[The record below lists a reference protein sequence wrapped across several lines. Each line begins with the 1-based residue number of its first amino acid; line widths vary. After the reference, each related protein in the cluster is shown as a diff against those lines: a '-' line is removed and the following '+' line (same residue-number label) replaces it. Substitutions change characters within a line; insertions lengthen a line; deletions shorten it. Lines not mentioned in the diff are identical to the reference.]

1 MVSKNFKNAVL
12 KNFQAQKLLNRY
24 WEFKKKVVYLQNK
37 FYKIPV
43 ITSKQMKKLLP
54 LILLLLTIT
63 QSFART
69 LDEIRRSGVVRVA
82 FTQSGLKTINYQFA
96 KEFANFLNCEL
107 QIVQISWNEMFSKS
121 GVIPPDYITNDSV
134 AYTPDALLK
143 ADFICGTTYIY
154 PWREKFF
161 DFGGNMEVSDLLIV
175 RNTRQQKSFVEHFF
189 VPESVKEADYK
200 LKVKSYDDLK
210 GLRIAL
216 LENSSYEKN
225 LAMIIDKIGGE
236 VEIVKTKSEE
246 ESQELAKSG
255 KVDGFVTVSYV
266 GLQFVKENPKFRL
279 AFPIAKPDHVA
290 WATEKGN
297 KTLRNEIDNFF
308 DMMKGTGILDKLFSD
323 KFGVNYSSYNEII
336 NSYSKSNSNKS
347 SNYRDLDEIIES
359 GKLIVSLR
367 DREMVYHPYGQKQF
381 NHYLAGEF
389 AKYLGL
395 DLEIRIVPSLSS
407 YFEDDNGEIV
417 KDSAYT
423 PATFNSIDIACDLLS
438 PVDWRLNKID
448 IVDVLPTANIVV
460 ARKGVDIKGIK
471 DLKHYRGVTS
481 RGSSYEE
488 DLIENNITN
497 YYYKEANEF
506 FSEIMKGKADYSI
519 VNFDIYSV
527 PKYPELEAKFVMG
540 EIYSV
545 GWGIKKNQPKLRQKI
560 LEFLES
566 SSNLGI
572 LNDAFMEQASI
583 PYKAAQNH
591 LNALYQ
597 TYQSGYFPFV
607 FYGSDQGLPQED
619 ILCIFQDDE
628 GYIWFGTH
636 SGAIKFNGRTMVNL
650 NESNGLKSNVV
661 FDIAQD
667 SKKRLYFATL
677 NGVTCLDPSGVITN
691 YFSEIPIKHITIDE
705 KNNKYLFGDKGLYF
719 LTFNN
724 QEVQMGLK
732 IPALPSQ
739 INAVAQKKSGRNT
752 FVASPDGLYT
762 FDSDKQLKKL
772 SDKNCYCVFIDEDGL
787 IWLSA
792 SDGVYT
798 GNTSQF
804 LRSNIDSLRINDKV
818 SIPSKSRI
826 HTIKQNKDGSIF
838 LLSDFEAYQI
848 FSLSQTA
855 IKYDQNI
862 GLKNLKLLSFLEDK
876 EDNYWFGFSGG
887 IQKLTNRSLRNLYP
901 EIIDSYLN
909 NIEEDSIGR
918 IWMALNNKIFY
929 YHQDLVDFSDKID
942 GRGVPYVV
950 ANMPGGD
957 IFIADSKGCA
967 VFDLKNLTKTKEL
980 KFKNM
985 IYNLKGVYVSPEG
998 HIFLLSGV
1006 EGLVYKMESLDVQ
1019 PIPIGNVYTSLISQ
1033 MVDFQ
1038 NMTIGGNNT
1047 GLVKFNGLTF
1057 EEILPTPTAVLGLA
1071 AIGERLWIGMEDG
1084 LGYYTMDGN
1093 FKKLDISSLPNEAV
1107 NSIRLSRD
1115 KEHLWLGTNRGFCY
1129 YNIDDNKVEFSV
1141 NTNDGLTGNEIVTNG
1156 LLLNGKGVLYV
1167 ATFHGVSVF
1176 DLRKENSN
1184 KTVPQCR
1191 MENIYLNGNVI
1202 SKTENLFS
1210 SDENNFVFEL
1220 AGLSFKDE
1228 AAITYEFY
1236 MKGLDNDY
1244 VASSGKEHRASYQ
1257 NLPPGNYDFIYRAK
1271 GKDGIW
1277 CYSSSYKF
1285 EILKPFYRKW
1295 WFIAVMV
1302 LGALAVI
1309 VSTVKVR
1316 EARLKRQNEEL
1327 ERIVS
1332 ERTSEI
1338 QKQKEA
1344 IEFKNSELEIQRE
1357 EILTQRDAIEEKNAT
1372 LEKQKSEILSQR
1384 DELEVQKN
1392 IATQQRDEIARH
1404 QKEIMDSIYYAKRI
1418 QTAIMPKGET
1428 INRVLPEH
1436 FVLFRPRDIVS
1447 GDFYYFKHINHYA
1460 VIVAADCTGHG
1471 VPGAFMSMLGSA
1483 YLNEIVVNNQDELN
1497 TGRILDALR
1506 ESIIESLQQTGRV
1519 DEAKDGMD
1527 IAICILDLDTKK
1539 LQYSG
1544 AFNPLFLIRGGELE
1558 EYRADRMP
1566 IGIHDYV
1573 DVGFTT
1579 YDIEVEKDDVI
1590 YIFSDGYASQFGGKA
1605 GKKFMSSRMKKLL
1618 TEISGEPLPMQKDIL
1633 NEKIEAWMG
1642 TEYDQVDDIL
1652 VIGFKIC

>member
-1 MVSKNFKNAVL
+1 
-12 KNFQAQKLLNRY
+12 
-24 WEFKKKVVYLQNK
+24 
-37 FYKIPV
+37 
-43 ITSKQMKKLLP
+43 MKKLLP
-54 LILLLLTIT
+54 LILLLLSVM
-63 QSFART
+63 QSFSRS

-82 FTQSGLKTINYQFA
+82 FTKSGLRTINYQFA

-107 QIVQISWNEMFSKS
+107 QIVQISWNEIFSLN
-121 GVIPPDYITNDSV
+121 GVIPDDYMTNDSI
-134 AYTPDALLK
+134 AYTPDALKK

-175 RNTRQQKSFVEHFF
+175 RDSRQQKSAIEHFF
-189 VPESVKEADYK
+189 VPETLKEKQQK
-200 LKVKSYDDLK
+200 LKVKNYGNLK

-216 LENSSYEKN
+216 LENSSYESNMQK
-225 LAMIIDKIGGE
+225 IIEAVDGD

-246 ESQELAKSG
+246 ESQELARLG

-279 AFPIAKPDHVA
+279 AFPIAHPNHVA
-290 WATEKGN
+290 WAIEKGN
-297 KTLRNEIDNFF
+297 RTLRNEIDAFF
-308 DMMKGTGILDKLFSD
+308 DMMKGTGVMDKLFAE

-336 NSYSKSNSNKS
+336 NSYSNANSNKT
-347 SNYRDLDEIIES
+347 SNYRDLDEILES
-359 GKLIVSLR
+359 KKLIVSLR

-389 AKYLGL
+389 AKYLGC

-423 PATFNSIDIACDLLS
+423 PTTFNSIDIACDMLS

-460 ARKGVDIKGIK
+460 AKKGVDIKGIK
-471 DLKHYRGVTS
+471 DLKQYRGVTS
-481 RGSSYEE
+481 KGSSYEE

-506 FSEIMKGKADYSI
+506 FSEIIKGNADYSI
-519 VNFDIYSV
+519 VNFDIYSL
-527 PKYPELEAKFVMG
+527 PKYSDLEAKFVIG

-566 SSNLGI
+566 SSLLGI
-572 LNDAFMEQASI
+572 LNDAFMGQTSI

-591 LNALYQ
+591 LTAMYQ

-619 ILCIFQDDE
+619 ILCIFQDSD
-628 GYIWFGTH
+628 GYMWFGTH
-636 SGAIKFNGRTMVNL
+636 SGAIKFNGRTMVTF
-650 NESNGLKSNVV
+650 NEKTGMKSNIV

-667 SKKRLYFATL
+667 KKKRLYLATL
-677 NGVTCLDPSGVITN
+677 NGVSCIERNGKITN
-691 YFSEIPIKHITIDE
+691 YFENIPIKHIFIDE
-705 KNNKYLFGDKGLYF
+705 SNNKYLYGDKGLYY
-719 LTFNN
+719 LSYNN
-724 QEVQMGLK
+724 QESQMSLK
-732 IPALPSQ
+732 IPALPTL
-739 INAVAQKKSGRNT
+739 INALSQNKSGRNT
-752 FVASPDGLYT
+752 YIASPDGFYIL
-762 FDSDKQLKKL
+762 DNEKQLKKIT
-772 SDKNCYCVFIDEDGL
+772 DKNCYDVFVDEDGL
-787 IWLSA
+787 VWLSA
-792 SDGVYT
+792 FDGLYT
-798 GNTSQF
+798 GNYSQF
-804 LRSNIDSLRINDKV
+804 MRGNIDSLKINNKV
-818 SIPSKSRI
+818 SIPETSRI

-855 IKYDQNI
+855 IKYDQSI
-862 GLKNLKLLSFLEDK
+862 GLKNLKLLSFIEDK

-901 EIIDSYLN
+901 EVIDSYLN
-909 NIEEDSIGR
+909 NIEEDSLGR
-918 IWMALNNKIFY
+918 IWMAFNNKVFY
-929 YHQDLVDFSDKID
+929 YHQDLVNFSKNLD
-942 GRGVPYVV
+942 GEGVPYVV
-950 ANMPGGD
+950 GNMKDGN

-967 VFDLKNLTKTKEL
+967 VFDCKTLTKIREL
-980 KFKNM
+980 KFKNK
-985 IYNLKGVYVSPEG
+985 IYNLKGVYIADDNQ
-998 HIFLLSGV
+998 IFLLSGI
-1006 EGLVYKMESLDVQ
+1006 EGLVYRIPDLDAQ
-1019 PIPIGNVYTSLISQ
+1019 PIPVGNACTSLISQ
-1033 MVDFQ
+1033 IVNFQ
-1038 NMTIGGNNT
+1038 GMTIGGNNT

-1057 EEILPTPTAVLGLA
+1057 EEIMSSPSAVLGLA
-1071 AIGERLWIGMEDG
+1071 AIGDKLWTGLEDG
-1084 LGYYTMDGN
+1084 LGYYTSNGE
-1093 FKKLDISSLPNEAV
+1093 FRKLDIPTLPDGSI

-1115 KEHLWLGTNRGFCY
+1115 KEHLWLGTNKGFCY
-1129 YNIDDNKVEFSV
+1129 YNIRDNKVEFTV
-1141 NTNDGLTGNEIVTNG
+1141 NSNDGLTGNEIVTNG

-1176 DLRKENSN
+1176 DLKKESSS

-1191 MENIYLNGNVI
+1191 MENIYLNGNKIDGTKNVY
-1202 SKTENLFS
+1202 S
-1210 SDENNFVFEL
+1210 SNENNFLFEL

-1277 CYSSSYKF
+1277 CHSNSYKF

-1302 LGALAVI
+1302 LGTLAVI
-1309 VSTVKVR
+1309 VSTMKVR
-1316 EARLKRQNEEL
+1316 EAQLKRQNEHL
-1327 ERIVS
+1327 EKLVS

-1344 IEFKNSELEIQRE
+1344 IELKNAELEVQRE
-1357 EILTQRDAIEEKNAT
+1357 EILTQRDAIEEQNAA
-1372 LEKQKSEILSQR
+1372 LEMQKTEILSQK

-1392 IATQQRDEIARH
+1392 IAMQQRDEIAHH

-1418 QTAIMPKGET
+1418 QNAIMPKEDT
-1428 INRVLPEH
+1428 ISKILPEH

-1447 GDFYYFKHINHYA
+1447 GDFYYFKHINNYA

-1483 YLNEIVVNNQDELN
+1483 YLNEIVVNNQDGLN
-1497 TGRILDALR
+1497 TGHVLDLLR
-1506 ESIIESLQQTGRV
+1506 ESIIESLQQTGKV

-1539 LQYSG
+1539 VQYSG
-1544 AFNPLFLIRGGELE
+1544 AFNPMFLVREGELE

-1573 DVGFTT
+1573 DVGFTS
-1579 YDIEVEKDDVI
+1579 YDIDVQKDDII
-1590 YIFSDGYASQFGGKA
+1590 YIFSDGYASQFGGKM

-1618 TEISGEPLPMQKDIL
+1618 LEISGEPMDEQKKIL

-1642 TEYDQVDDIL
+1642 TQYDQVDDIL
-1652 VIGFKIC
+1652 VIGFKIS